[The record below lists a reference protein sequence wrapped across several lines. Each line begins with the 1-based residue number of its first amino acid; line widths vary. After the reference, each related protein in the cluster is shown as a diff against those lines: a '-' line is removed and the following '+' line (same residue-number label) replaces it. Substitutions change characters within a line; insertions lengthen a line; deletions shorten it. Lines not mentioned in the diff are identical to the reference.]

1 VSLRSRG
8 ELVTKNLAIISIPTV
23 FAWMAWSF
31 MNESKAGFMEDVSGK
46 LGFFMIASNTTN
58 GF

>member
-1 VSLRSRG
+1 
-8 ELVTKNLAIISIPTV
+8 
-23 FAWMAWSF
+23 MAWSF

>member
-1 VSLRSRG
+1 
-8 ELVTKNLAIISIPTV
+8 
-23 FAWMAWSF
+23 

-46 LGFFMIASNTTN
+46 LGFIMIASNATK